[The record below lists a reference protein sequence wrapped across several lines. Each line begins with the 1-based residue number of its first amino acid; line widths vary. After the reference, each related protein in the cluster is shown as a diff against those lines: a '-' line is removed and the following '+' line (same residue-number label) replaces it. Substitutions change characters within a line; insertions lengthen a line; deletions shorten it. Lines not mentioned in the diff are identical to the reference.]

1 MNIKQMA
8 VDFLAWLTYQ
18 IMQDETEDIDPT
30 LQRIMTDE
38 VNAIDDV
45 FFYLGVNAYVS
56 LPDCIYSPTGNF
68 VRYRIAG
75 PGLKLSTV
83 QSYAKDIASAINDNR
98 RSIPGAAKVS
108 VAWRDGL
115 SFDVPYPLTPQA
127 LTWDDVAEM
136 ATLKPWQMVIG
147 RNYEPEEP
155 CTEILDWNDESL
167 AHLLISGGSGSG
179 KSILLINLITSLAWS
194 TSPDKVLFIILDTKH
209 GPTIKALAGLPHVI
223 LCNEVD
229 ECVTAVNAVQAEL
242 ERRKREGKG
251 ETKVFLVLEELA
263 DLLTA
268 VPDQS
273 VLWQPLIRLSST
285 SREFGLHM
293 LGCTQ
298 YANTDVINPNFRT
311 NFLSRLGG
319 QFATDGEGR
328 VATGRDDLK
337 CSQLPG
343 KGAFYLVHQ
352 LKVARIQTMLLKGD
366 ALKKVVGDVAAKWA
380 GVKPYRLSLPVKAEM
395 PIAKVEMSED
405 DKAISELRARYGDGF
420 VDGLIEKAN
429 SDRFNTTVVQEVLK
443 ETDGRTMNSQKRKEI
458 VALFLRKYGD

>member
-8 VDFLAWLTYQ
+8 VDFLAWLTAQ
-18 IMQDETEDIDPT
+18 IMQDETEDVDPT
-30 LQRIMTDE
+30 LQRIITNE

-83 QSYAKDIASAINDNR
+83 QSYAKDIQAAINDNR
-98 RSIPGAAKVS
+98 RSIPGAAKVI

-115 SFDVPYPLTPQA
+115 SFDVPYPLTTEP
-127 LTWDDVAEM
+127 LRWDDIAEM

-147 RNYEPEEP
+147 RNYETEEP

-179 KSILLINLITSLAWS
+179 KSVLLINLITSLAWS
-194 TSPDKVLFIILDTKH
+194 TSPDKALFIILDTKH

-229 ECVTAVNAVQAEL
+229 ECIAAVSAVQTEL
-242 ERRKREGKG
+242 ERRKREGKDG
-251 ETKVFLVLEELA
+251 AKVFLVLEELA

-268 VPDQS
+268 APDQA

-352 LKVARIQTMLLKGD
+352 LKIARIQTMLLKGD
-366 ALKKVVGDVAAKWA
+366 ALKKVVTDIAAKWE
-380 GVKPYRLSLPVKAEM
+380 GVKPYRIRFALPETIESTVAIEVTE
-395 PIAKVEMSED
+395 IDQLTEQFGSEFM
-405 DKAISELRARYGDGF
+405 AAVMQMAST
-420 VDGLIEKAN
+420 
-429 SDRFNTTVVQEVLK
+429 DRFNGTAIGELYKEMTKKSMDGKTRKRIREAVQSYL
-443 ETDGRTMNSQKRKEI
+443 N
-458 VALFLRKYGD
+458 

>member
-1 MNIKQMA
+1 MFRDMA
-8 VDFLAWLTYQ
+8 INWLEKALSFLNGSPDDENDIALDRILTA
-18 IMQDETEDIDPT
+18 
-30 LQRIMTDE
+30 E
-38 VNAIDDV
+38 VNAMNRALFD
-45 FFYLGVNAYVS
+45 LGIGARIRKQ
-56 LPDCIYSPTGNF
+56 DIIYSPTGNF
-68 VRYRIAG
+68 VRYRVSG
-75 PGLKLSTV
+75 PGIKLSTV
-83 QSYAKDIASAINDNR
+83 QSYSGDLQAAINDSR
-98 RSIPGAAKVS
+98 RSIPGAAKVI
-108 VAWRDGL
+108 VKWRDGL
-115 SFDVPYPLTPQA
+115 SFDAPYPLETKP
-127 LTWDDVAEM
+127 LMWEDVA
-136 ATLKPWQMVIG
+136 AIKTLKPWQMVIG
-147 RNYEPEEP
+147 RNYETEEP

-179 KSILLINLITSLAWS
+179 KSVLLINLITSLAWS
-194 TSPDKVLFIILDTKH
+194 TSPDKALFIILDTKH

-229 ECVTAVNAVQAEL
+229 ECIAAVSAVQTEL
-242 ERRKREGKG
+242 ERRKREGKDG
-251 ETKVFLVLEELA
+251 AKVFLVLEELA

-268 VPDQS
+268 APDQA

-352 LKVARIQTMLLKGD
+352 LKIARIQTMLLKGD
-366 ALKKVVGDVAAKWA
+366 ALKKVVTDIAAKWE
-380 GVKPYRLSLPVKAEM
+380 GVKPYRIRFALPETIESTVAIEVTE
-395 PIAKVEMSED
+395 IDQLTEQFGSEFM
-405 DKAISELRARYGDGF
+405 AAVMQMAST
-420 VDGLIEKAN
+420 
-429 SDRFNTTVVQEVLK
+429 DRFHGTAIGELYKEMTKKSMDGKTRKRIREAVQSYL
-443 ETDGRTMNSQKRKEI
+443 N
-458 VALFLRKYGD
+458 